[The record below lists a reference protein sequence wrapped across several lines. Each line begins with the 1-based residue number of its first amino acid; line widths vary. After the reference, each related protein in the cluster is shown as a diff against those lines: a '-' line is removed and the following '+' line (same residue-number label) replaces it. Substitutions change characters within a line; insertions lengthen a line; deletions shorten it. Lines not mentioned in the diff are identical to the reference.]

1 MGVIYS
7 SYEYP
12 QDKSK
17 IVKLEDIP
25 TYPTN
30 KSSDGTVEVSS
41 LTLLYIK
48 LKRPF

>member
-12 QDKSK
+12 EDKSK

-25 TYPTN
+25 TFPTN
-30 KSSDGTVEVSS
+30 DPLMELLKQVVKI
-41 LTLLYIK
+41 LLYIK
-48 LKRPF
+48 LT